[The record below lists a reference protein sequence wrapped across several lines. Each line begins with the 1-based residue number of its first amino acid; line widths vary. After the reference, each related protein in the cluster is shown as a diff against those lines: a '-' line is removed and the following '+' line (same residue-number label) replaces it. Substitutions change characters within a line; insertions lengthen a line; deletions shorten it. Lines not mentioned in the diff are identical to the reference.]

1 MMPTAADRSKLGG
14 IGLSSSIKPL
24 RGYPGAS
31 CRTNIS
37 SRDFSPRSHAALI
50 AQSWTRWAPP
60 PRIMPL
66 HALAQAFLAGEPDL
80 EAVVERATQM
90 LGPWAWIP
98 RVARRLIK
106 AFPPER
112 TRPRRRDVVRFL
124 LRDSGFRRVS
134 KKLRIHSWTTASPT
148 MQPARAAGSW
158 DIPPIETTAALAA
171 WLQISLNDLEWF
183 ADLRGLCGKGA
194 PPLAHYH
201 YRVLQKQS
209 GSIRLIEAPRPR
221 LKELQRRILTGI
233 LEKIPPHP
241 AVHGFLKGH
250 SIKTFAGPHVG
261 KRVLLKMDL
270 EDFFPSIS
278 RARIQARFRTM
289 GYPEPVAD
297 RLGGL
302 CATARAAFASRGAYF
317 AGTGESVRLPCR
329 LPSIRTREIRGRLL
343 HPLCRRSGVLRRR
356 GFRAASRSILR
367 ACRRDSWR
375 GRVPGSSP
383 QDANHAVERP
393 ATTGGFGDKPK
404 D

>member
-1 MMPTAADRSKLGG
+1 
-14 IGLSSSIKPL
+14 
-24 RGYPGAS
+24 
-31 CRTNIS
+31 
-37 SRDFSPRSHAALI
+37 
-50 AQSWTRWAPP
+50 
-60 PRIMPL
+60 MPL
-66 HALAQAFLAGEPDL
+66 HALAQAFLAGEPDQ
-80 EAVVERATQM
+80 EAVVDRATQM

-124 LRDSGFRRVS
+124 LRDSGFRRVSRVS

-209 GSIRLIEAPRPR
+209 GSIRLIEAPKPR

-250 SIKTFAGPHVG
+250 SIKTFASPHVG

-302 CATARAAFASRGAYF
+302 CATAAPHEYGIYSAPHLPQGAPTSPALANLCAYR
-317 AGTGESVRLPCR
+317 VDCR
-329 LPSIRTREIRGRLL
+329 LSGLAKSAGAFYTRYADDLAFSGGADFE
-343 HPLCRRSGVLRRR
+343 RRP
-356 GFRAASRSILR
+356 IN
-367 ACRRDSWR
+367 
-375 GRVPGSSP
+375 SP
-383 QDANHAVERP
+383 CMSP
-393 ATTGGFGDKPK
+393 
-404 D
+404 